1 MINLC
6 YVIKVTK
13 VMFNLLSYGRPVG
26 RKLVKYLKNERRMY
40 DRHKCISGG
49 FNGYVAL
56 FDDNV

>member
-1 MINLC
+1 M
-6 YVIKVTK
+6 IKVTK
-13 VMFNLLSYGRPVG
+13 VMFNLLSYGRLVG